1 MIETARA
8 VICVTIKG
16 HTLDKLFE
24 KFGDGDLWHW
34 WWDYKPLTS
43 TSWLIKCGP
52 SDGQYRGLQ
61 RTSSILDDV

>member
-1 MIETARA
+1 
-8 VICVTIKG
+8 VTIKG

-43 TSWLIKCGP
+43 TSWLINVVQLTVNTE
-52 SDGQYRGLQ
+52 D
-61 RTSSILDDV
+61 